1 MEKSA
6 SESTPKKSRKQR
18 RKLRN
23 LRQSYA
29 QRQRKHTWLE
39 THIWHAKRM
48 KMVDKYGYRLAEHSN
63 DKGIRATYKSLMYGC
78 LLSVS
83 GILLEGVAFRI
94 LLPPP

>member
-1 MEKSA
+1 MKLHIFEFSADQMEKSA
-6 SESTPKKSRKQR
+6 SESTSKKSRKQR
-18 RKLRN
+18 RKLCN

-48 KMVDKYGYRLAEHSN
+48 KMVDKYGYRLAEHSS

-83 GILLEGVAFRI
+83 GIF
-94 LLPPP
+94 